1 MGIKNIINE
10 TSFDK
15 QQTAQY
21 KLSILLG
28 MDSLFYAISSGNN
41 ELLVVKDIPM
51 SAFLDTATAVTEF
64 NTICQQDQLL
74 QSTYRQVKIGLF
86 SPISTLV
93 PQRLFDPTKISSY
106 LKTVTPIEEHQ
117 HISRDELPTMD
128 LSNVYAVDNLWEE
141 QLSQRF
147 DKCKVHHQNTL
158 LLRSFQRLQ
167 RGKSGYALY
176 AHVSKTFVQLYLY
189 EGTSLLLSNIY
200 NYKSPEDFVY
210 YVLLIYDQFSLSP
223 TELPVQL
230 SGQLKKE
237 STLYSLLYRYVKA
250 VQFVRV
256 DQLVEIGPNFRR
268 ATHPHQYF
276 DLASLVVY

>member
-93 PQRLFDPTKISSY
+93 PQRLFDPTKMSSY

-147 DKCKVHHQNTL
+147 DKCKVYHQNTL